1 MKMLFIIIIGIITA
15 LSAGLAAKAQGEST
29 NPEVKTNTPCQV
41 VRNFLTAY
49 MAGDHEEFVS
59 LIHPDVVW
67 VQPGD
72 NRVSGVK
79 KSKDELLQMGAK
91 MAELSVRTLKLKDV
105 QYFEPNGNTVVC
117 ILHWTA
123 AQPTGSILDVRNVDV
138 YTVENGKIVLA
149 RIYSEDID
157 QENAFWGK

>member
-1 MKMLFIIIIGIITA
+1 MKNALVIAIGA
-15 LSAGLAAKAQGEST
+15 AAVLSSGFAANGQGENT
-29 NPEVKTNTPCQV
+29 PLDPEINTPYYVVKT
-41 VRNFLTAY
+41 FLTAY
-49 MAGDHEEFVS
+49 LAGDHEKFVS
-59 LIHPDVVW
+59 LVHPDVVW

-72 NRVSGVK
+72 NRISGIK
-79 KSKDELLQMGAK
+79 KSKTELLQMGAK
-91 MAELSVRTLKLKDV
+91 MAELSARTLKLKDV
-105 QYFEPNGNTVVC
+105 QYFEPHGNTVVC

-138 YTVENGKIVLA
+138 YTVENGKIILA

>member
-1 MKMLFIIIIGIITA
+1 MKKAFVMVFGMFTV
-15 LSAGLAAKAQGEST
+15 LSDGFLANAQGEST
-29 NPEVKTNTPCQV
+29 TPDHEINTPYHVVKT
-41 VRNFLTAY
+41 FLMAY
-49 MAGDHEEFVS
+49 IAGDHEKFVS
-59 LIHPDVVW
+59 LVDPDVVW

-79 KSKDELLQMGAK
+79 KSKTELLQMGAK
-91 MAELSVRTLKLKDV
+91 MAELSTRTLKLKDV
-105 QYFEPNGNTVVC
+105 QYFAPNGNTVVC

-123 AQPTGSILDVRNVDV
+123 AQPTGSILDVRNVEV
-138 YTVENGKIVLA
+138 YTVENGKIILA